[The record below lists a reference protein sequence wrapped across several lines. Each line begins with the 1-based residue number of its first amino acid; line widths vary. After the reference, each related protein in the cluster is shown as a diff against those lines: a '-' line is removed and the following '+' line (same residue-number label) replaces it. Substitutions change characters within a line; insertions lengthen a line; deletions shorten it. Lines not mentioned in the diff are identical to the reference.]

1 MLRNYFTVAMRN
13 LWRNKSFS
21 FINITGLSVGLAC
34 CMLIFLY
41 AKDEVSFDRF
51 HQNKDNIYRITSSS
65 TSSDGHVGKNGNT
78 GLVQGPNFKQ
88 LIPEVQDFI
97 RIQSDGY
104 AVKLGNQVFDQD
116 AHLVDDNFFT
126 FFSFLLLK
134 GDPKTVLKDI
144 HSIVLTEE
152 VAKKY
157 FGKADPMGKVLEL
170 KTGDNFEPFT
180 VTGIAKKAPQNSSL
194 KFSMLL
200 PMKYR
205 EAKNP
210 DDQWLNSFLNTF
222 ILVRPGT
229 SVAVLE
235 AKFDKVYHD
244 LAADQIKEVAEKYGF
259 KDKVKYGVQ
268 PLLAMHLST
277 DYPASNGLSDD
288 SNPVYSYILSGIAV
302 LILLIACINFIN
314 LTVAR
319 SLKRAK
325 EIGIRK
331 VIGSYRRQLILQ
343 FLGESLIL
351 SLLAF
356 VLSIF
361 LANVLL
367 PFFNEVSNKS
377 LSFSYLLDT
386 KLILGYIGLFLL
398 TGLLAGF
405 YPAIVLSKF
414 NPVDTLYGRTR
425 LPGKNYLSKILVV
438 FQFALATFLIIA
450 TFIIH
455 SQFNYL
461 TNFDLG
467 YNDKGVARLGTG
479 GMKRDKYNFFKTE
492 LLKSPHIQSVTVD
505 QGGSWGTVAHING
518 DKEAH
523 FDIRIIDENYLPLF
537 EIPIVKGRNFQAN
550 NQSDTAEGALVNES
564 FVSYA
569 GWKNPVGETIDFFYD
584 NKKYHVIGVYRDY
597 HFSSLNE
604 KTKPQIFLCNPR
616 YQYNDVFVK
625 IKPGQSAE
633 ALHFI
638 ADKFKESFPL
648 QPYQYNFKDAE
659 NLQQYESERKWKQI
673 IDFGAILTIFIS
685 CIGLFGLATLS
696 AEKRTKEIG
705 IRKVLG
711 ASVSVIVRKLS
722 GDFLKLVLIST
733 IIAIPAAW
741 WAMNKWLDNYP
752 YRITLSGW
760 VFAIA
765 GILVFVVALIT
776 MSFQVIKAAIAN
788 PVKSLRSE

>member
-1 MLRNYFTVAMRN
+1 MLKNYFTVALRN
-13 LWRNKSFS
+13 LWRNKTFS
-21 FINITGLSVGLAC
+21 IINITGLSVGLAC

-41 AKDEVSFDRF
+41 AKDEVSYDRF
-51 HQNKDNIYRITSSS
+51 HRERDNIYRITY
-65 TSSDGHVGKNGNT
+65 TMTELNGQVHKNGNT
-78 GLVQGPNFKQ
+78 GMVQGPNFKL
-88 LIPEVQDFI
+88 LIPEVEDFI

-104 AVKLGNQVFDQD
+104 AVKLGTQIFDQD
-116 AHLVDDNFFT
+116 AHCVDDNFFT
-126 FFSFLLLK
+126 FFSFPLVK

-144 HSIVLTEE
+144 HSIVLTED

-157 FGKADPMGKVLEL
+157 FGNEDAMGKVLEL

-180 VTGIAKKAPQNSSL
+180 VTGIAKKSPQNSSI
-194 KFSMLL
+194 KFAMLL
-200 PMKYR
+200 PMKFR
-205 EAKNP
+205 ESKSK
-210 DDQWLNSFLNTF
+210 DDQWLNSYLNTF
-222 ILVRPGT
+222 IRIRPGT
-229 SVAVLE
+229 HVATLE
-235 AKFDKVYHD
+235 AKFDKVFHN
-244 LAADQIKEVAEKYGF
+244 LADNQIKDAAEKYGF
-259 KDKVKYGVQ
+259 KDKIKYSVQ

-277 DYPASNGLSDD
+277 DYPAQNGLSDE
-288 SNPVYSYILSGIAV
+288 SNPVYSYILSGIAI
-302 LILLIACINFIN
+302 LILLIACINFVN

-351 SLLAF
+351 SFLAF
-356 VLSIF
+356 VLAVI

-377 LSFSYLLDT
+377 LSFSYLLDA
-386 KLILGYIGLFLL
+386 KLVLGYIGLFLL

-414 NPVDTLYGRTR
+414 NPVQTLYGKTR
-425 LPGKNYLSKILVV
+425 LQGKNYLSKSLVV

-461 TNFDLG
+461 THFDLG

-479 GMKRDKYNFFKTE
+479 GMDREKYNFFRNE
-492 LLKSPHIQSVTVD
+492 LLNSPHIQSVTTD
-505 QGGSWGTVAHING
+505 QGGRWGTLAHING
-518 DKEAH
+518 DKEAK
-523 FDIRIIDENYLPLF
+523 FDIRVIDENYLPLF

-550 NQSDTAEGALVNES
+550 NLSDTADGVLVNEN
-564 FVSYA
+564 FVTYA
-569 GWKNPVGETIDFFYD
+569 GWKNPIGETIDFFYD

-597 HFSSLNE
+597 HFSSLTE
-604 KTKPQIFLCNPR
+604 KIGPQIFLSNPR
-616 YQYNDVFVK
+616 YRFNDVFVK
-625 IKPGQSAE
+625 IKPGHSAE

-638 ADKFKESFPL
+638 DAKFKENFPF

-659 NLQQYESERKWKQI
+659 NRQQYESESKWKQI
-673 IDFGAILTIFIS
+673 IDFGAMLTIFIS

-711 ASVSVIVRKLS
+711 ASVTVIVRKLS
-722 GDFLKLVLIST
+722 GDFLKLVVISA

-741 WAMNKWLDNYP
+741 WAMNTWLDNYP
-752 YRITLSGW
+752 YRVTLSGW
-760 VFAIA
+760 VFALA
-765 GILVFVVALIT
+765 GILVLVVALIT

-788 PVKSLRSE
+788 PVKSLKEM